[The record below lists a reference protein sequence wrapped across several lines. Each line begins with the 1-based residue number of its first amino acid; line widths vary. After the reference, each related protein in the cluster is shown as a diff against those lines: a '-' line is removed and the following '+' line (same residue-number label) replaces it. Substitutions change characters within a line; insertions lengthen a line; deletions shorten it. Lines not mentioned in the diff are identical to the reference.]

1 MNALTIWLIAFALF
15 LVNLFN
21 VLVFIFSTVKKKS
34 NKFTGRTTCKIYK
47 LCILDKC
54 AIILGCVTVLQII

>member
-21 VLVFIFSTVKKKS
+21 VLVFIFSTVKKN
-34 NKFTGRTTCKIYK
+34 NKFTASTTHKIHK
-47 LCILDKC
+47 LCLLDKC
-54 AIILGCVTVLQII
+54 VVILGHVTVLQIT

>member
-21 VLVFIFSTVKKKS
+21 VLVFMFSTVKKS
-34 NKFTGRTTCKIYK
+34 NKFTASTTRKIYK
-47 LCILDKC
+47 LCLLDKSV
-54 AIILGCVTVLQII
+54 IILGCVTILQIT